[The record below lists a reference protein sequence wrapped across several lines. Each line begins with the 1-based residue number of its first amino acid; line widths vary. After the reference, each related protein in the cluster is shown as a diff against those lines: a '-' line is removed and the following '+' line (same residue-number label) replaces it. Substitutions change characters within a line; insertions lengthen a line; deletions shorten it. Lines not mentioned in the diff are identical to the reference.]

1 MKCKTLPPAIA
12 EVELHPA
19 SYRHLSNGHPWI
31 IKDNYTEK
39 FRAKD
44 RLLWSRDQKAEK
56 DYTLL
61 NDTAHPKI
69 KARFWCSGHIDLNQ
83 FMIDLENRLLNSF
96 NKRVELFTQREDI
109 FLSVGEADRL
119 SGLVILKLGDGIL
132 IQSYS
137 KLWRKFQKEIIPM
150 IRDRISVEL
159 QMDIAWIAWQ
169 ERETGAQS
177 TMSPLWG
184 KLPDDMVLREF
195 DTQYLI
201 KLNQGHDL
209 GIYPDM
215 ASIRKSFSYRF
226 EGKRVLNLY
235 SYTGAWSLFPYSRGA
250 SFVTSVDLSAKY
262 MDWLKQN
269 IELNDYPL
277 EDFSFK
283 VGDVL
288 QSLNELVQAGEK
300 FDFIFCD
307 PPSFSSDGKKT
318 TTSLKNYERLFP
330 LFGELLNEE
339 GQALLFINNHSV
351 SKQKFEVTMNGYAQK
366 ARVRKVKSVTP
377 GEDVRS
383 LDGFPEGDYLK
394 GILYQKG
401 GFVPSAK
408 MNKRNNPKNH
418 KKRDFKK
425 GKR

>member
-1 MKCKTLPPAIA
+1 MKNSSQPEIT

-19 SYRHLSNGHPWI
+19 SYRHLSSGHPWI
-31 IKDNYTEK
+31 IKDNFTEK

-44 RLLWSRDQKAEK
+44 RLLWTTDKKSGKQF
-56 DYTLL
+56 TLL

-69 KARFWCSGHIDLNQ
+69 KARFWCSGHIDHEQ
-83 FMIDLENRLLNSF
+83 FSTDLQNRLFNAF
-96 NKRVELFTQREDI
+96 NKRQELFQQREDI

-119 SGLVILKLGDGIL
+119 SGLMILKLGDGIL

-137 KLWRKFQKEIIPM
+137 KLWKKFQKEIIPM
-150 IRDRISVEL
+150 IRDHICVEL
-159 QMDIAWIAWQ
+159 QLDISWIAWQ
-169 ERETGAQS
+169 DRETEAQS
-177 TMSPLWG
+177 KMSPLWG
-184 KLPDDMVLREF
+184 KLPEQITIREF

-215 ASIRKSFSYRF
+215 ASIRKRFSHQL
-226 EGKRVLNLY
+226 EGKKVLNLY

-250 SFVTSVDLSAKY
+250 SSVTSVDLSAKY
-262 MDWLKQN
+262 MDWLKEN
-269 IELNDYPL
+269 IEINDYNMS
-277 EDFSFK
+277 DFDFK
-283 VGDVL
+283 VGDVF
-288 QSLNELVQAGEK
+288 QSLNQLVEDGER
-300 FDFIFCD
+300 FDFIVCD

-330 LFGELLNEE
+330 LFSQLLNEE
-339 GQALLFINNHSV
+339 GQALLFINTHSV

-366 ARVRKVKSVTP
+366 ARVRKVKSITP
-377 GEDVRS
+377 SEDIRS

-401 GFVPSAK
+401 GVIIPSS
-408 MNKRNNPKNH
+408 
-418 KKRDFKK
+418 KK
-425 GKR
+425 GRGPGNKKGSRR